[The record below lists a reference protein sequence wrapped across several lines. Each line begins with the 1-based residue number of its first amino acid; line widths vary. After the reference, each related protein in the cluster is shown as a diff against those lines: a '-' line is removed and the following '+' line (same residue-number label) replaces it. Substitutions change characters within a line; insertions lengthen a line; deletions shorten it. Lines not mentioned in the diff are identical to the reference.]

1 MKKTRITTALL
12 LALCLTLAV
21 SSSVFSQERQRYPV
35 MRPDLQTLDQWLR
48 DYDNAPKAP
57 SAPVLPAGALVA
69 GEWFAGGSLSLLDSV
84 PNYSQR
90 NQGMCGNCWVW
101 AGTGIL
107 ELALKSQRGI
117 TERLSVEFFDAC
129 YNADETF
136 CPCDGGNIAMFSG
149 WYDDKGFAI
158 PWSNTNAAYADG
170 GGACAGTCG
179 AISTS
184 PQHTFNAP
192 VTYQTISTTSVSQSQ
207 ARENIKSILNQNRG
221 VWFAFYFRP
230 DDMDAF
236 QSFWISQNETV
247 SWSPDPYC
255 GASSGSYEG
264 HAVVV
269 VGYNDDDPD
278 PDNHYWIVL
287 NSWGTTAGRPNG
299 IFRMKMNMNYGC
311 TLAVT
316 GLGTFLSQQF
326 QALNVTFSSCSYGL
340 SESGHSFPRTAS
352 SGSVNVTAGG
362 SCSWVA
368 VSNASWITVTG
379 GASGTGNGTVS
390 YSITENTGA
399 KRRIGT
405 ITIAGQAYTVTQAGI
420 PPSVS
425 STNPSSDASGVSTGS
440 AVRATFSE
448 TMKASTITTS
458 SFTLTLGSTP
468 VSGTVSYDVPSKTA
482 SFTPSPGLAPSTT
495 YTATITAAVQDDED
509 VALPSPVSW
518 NFTTDSAS
526 AGSSGSSGGGG
537 GGGCFIAT
545 AAFGS
550 PMEPHVQILRDF
562 RDYHLRGHRA
572 GQTLVHF
579 YEDFSPPVAR
589 IIADHDLLKAAVRLS
604 LLPLIGVA
612 FVALHLGVELSM
624 AVGFFG
630 VVSLAVGRAR
640 SRRMREPASHA
651 AT

>member
-1 MKKTRITTALL
+1 MKIKRIAEALL
-12 LALCLTLAV
+12 LALCLTLV
-21 SSSVFSQERQRYPV
+21 FSSSAFSQERQRYPV

-57 SAPVLPAGALVA
+57 SAPVLPAGTPVA

-84 PNYSQR
+84 PNYNQR

-107 ELALKSQRGI
+107 ELALKSQRDI
-117 TERLSVEFFDAC
+117 TERLSVEFFDSC
-129 YNADETF
+129 YNADETY
-136 CPCDGGNIAMFSG
+136 CPCNGGNIAMFSG

-184 PQHTFNAP
+184 PQYAFSAP

-236 QSFWISQNETV
+236 QSFWSTQNETV

-255 GASSGSYEG
+255 GASSVSYEG

-269 VGYNDDDPD
+269 VGYNDNDAD

-299 IFRMKMNMNYGC
+299 TFRMKMNMNYGC
-311 TLAVT
+311 TLTVT
-316 GLGTFLSQQF
+316 GLGTFPSQQF
-326 QALNVTFSSCSYGL
+326 QALNVTFSSCSYAL
-340 SESGHSFPRTAS
+340 SESGHSFPLTAS
-352 SGSVNVTAGG
+352 SGSVNVTAGET
-362 SCSWVA
+362 CSWVA
-368 VSNASWITVTG
+368 VSNASWITITDG
-379 GASGTGNGTVS
+379 SSETGNGTVN
-390 YSITENTGA
+390 YSLSQNTGT
-399 KRRIGT
+399 KRRTGT
-405 ITIAGQAYTVTQAGI
+405 ITVAGSTYTVTQEGTA
-420 PPSVS
+420 PVVS
-425 STNPSSDASGVSTGS
+425 NRSPLSDATGVAVGSTVSVTFNESMNASSISGSN
-440 AVRATFSE
+440 
-448 TMKASTITTS
+448 
-458 SFTLTLGSTP
+458 FTLSRDGEA
-468 VSGTVSYDVPSKTA
+468 VSGAVSYNSGSYQATL
-482 SFTPSPGLAPSTT
+482 TPSIPLEYGTLYTVTVTT
-495 YTATITAAVQDDED
+495 AVED
-509 VALPSPVSW
+509 NEGVNLVSPNTW
-518 NFTTDSAS
+518 NFTTASAS
-526 AGSSGSSGGGG
+526 SSRSGSSGG

-572 GQTLVHF
+572 GEALVHV
-579 YEDFSPPVAR
+579 YEDLSPPVAR
-589 IIADHDLLKAAVRLS
+589 IISDHDLLKAAVRLS
-604 LLPLIGVA
+604 LLPLIGFA
-612 FVALHLGVELSM
+612 FAALHLSVELSM

-630 VVSLAVGRAR
+630 VVSLAVSRAR
-640 SRRMREPASHA
+640 NRRMREQAVRA
-651 AT
+651 RK